1 MDIPDLSSDKIE
13 SVIPEILALKEQI
26 PPRFSAVKV
35 NGKRAYDLARQNQQF
50 DLKSR
55 PIKLFNFEIKKVELP
70 YISYQT
76 KVSKGTYIRVL
87 SETFAEKLG
96 TIATTIELRRNMIG
110 NLKIEDAV
118 SLEKITAGNWWK
130 FLKPLTEILSD
141 FPKVKLDLNKISDFK
156 NGKFITYK
164 KDDENDV
171 MVIDENQNC
180 LGFADMIEGKLKPKI
195 VMI

>member
-1 MDIPDLSSDKIE
+1 
-13 SVIPEILALKEQI
+13 
-26 PPRFSAVKV
+26 
-35 NGKRAYDLARQNQQF
+35 
-50 DLKSR
+50 
-55 PIKLFNFEIKKVELP
+55 
-70 YISYQT
+70 
-76 KVSKGTYIRVL
+76 
-87 SETFAEKLG
+87 
-96 TIATTIELRRNMIG
+96 MIG